1 MFTIPR
7 SILDEN
13 LCRKKTLNK
22 FKVKLLKISGCWYK
36 AKPYIDKHSLLSL
49 HYSYI
54 IPILTTEI
62 LHEEVQ
68 SRQNLTK
75 YAINRN
81 MLSELFE
88 KG

>member
-1 MFTIPR
+1 MP
-7 SILDEN
+7 
-13 LCRKKTLNK
+13 
-22 FKVKLLKISGCWYK
+22 KISGCWYK
-36 AKPYIDKHSLLSL
+36 AKPYMDKHSLLSL

-75 YAINRN
+75 IYNQQKHAIRIV
-81 MLSELFE
+81 
-88 KG
+88 